1 MTEVLYLDSSAKVK
15 LVASEPES
23 PALSARIADA
33 TTVLSEIARVEVLR
47 AIRRSGG
54 DREMLERGR
63 EVIRRVGLLR
73 VDGRVLELAADVE
86 PGDLRTLDAIHLASP
101 LVVGDDLGAFVTY
114 DRRLMA
120 AGRAWGP
127 VTEVEAGRVSA
138 ETPQLHAQILGA

>member
-1 MTEVLYLDSSAKVK
+1 MTEVLYLDSSAMVK

-23 PALSARIADA
+23 PALSARLADA
-33 TTVLSEIARVEVLR
+33 ATVSSEIARVEVLR

-86 PGDLRTLDAIHLASP
+86 PADLRTLDAIHLASA
-101 LVVGDDLGAFVTY
+101 LILSEGLGAFVTY
-114 DRRLMA
+114 DRRLVA
-120 AGRAWGP
+120 AA
-127 VTEVEAGRVSA
+127 EQAG
-138 ETPQLHAQILGA
+138 LGVQSPK

>member
-1 MTEVLYLDSSAKVK
+1 MTEVLYLDSSAMVK

-33 TTVLSEIARVEVLR
+33 ATVSSEIARVEVLR

-54 DREMLERGR
+54 DREMLQRGR

-86 PGDLRTLDAIHLASP
+86 PADLRTLDAIHLASA
-101 LVVGDDLGAFVTY
+101 LILSEGLGAFVTY
-114 DRRLMA
+114 DRRLVA
-120 AGRAWGP
+120 AA
-127 VTEVEAGRVSA
+127 EQAG
-138 ETPQLHAQILGA
+138 LGVQSPK

>member
-1 MTEVLYLDSSAKVK
+1 MTEVLYLDSSAMVK

-33 TTVLSEIARVEVLR
+33 ATVSSEIARVEVLR

-86 PGDLRTLDAIHLASP
+86 PADLRTLDAIHLASA
-101 LVVGDDLGAFVTY
+101 LILSEGLGAFVTY
-114 DRRLMA
+114 DRRLVA
-120 AGRAWGP
+120 AA
-127 VTEVEAGRVSA
+127 EQAG
-138 ETPQLHAQILGA
+138 LGVQSPK

>member
-1 MTEVLYLDSSAKVK
+1 MTEVLYLDSSAMVK

-33 TTVLSEIARVEVLR
+33 ATVSSEIARVEVLR

-73 VDGRVLELAADVE
+73 VDGRVLELAADAE
-86 PGDLRTLDAIHLASP
+86 PADLRTLDAIHLASA
-101 LVVGDDLGAFVTY
+101 LILSEGLGAFVTY
-114 DRRLMA
+114 DRRLVA
-120 AGRAWGP
+120 AA
-127 VTEVEAGRVSA
+127 EQAG
-138 ETPQLHAQILGA
+138 LGVQSPK

>member
-1 MTEVLYLDSSAKVK
+1 MTEVLYLDSSAMVK

-23 PALSARIADA
+23 PALSARLADA
-33 TTVLSEIARVEVLR
+33 ATVSSEIARVEVLR

-86 PGDLRTLDAIHLASP
+86 PADLRTLDAIHLASA
-101 LVVGDDLGAFVTY
+101 LILSEGLGAFVTY
-114 DRRLMA
+114 GRRLVA
-120 AGRAWGP
+120 AA
-127 VTEVEAGRVSA
+127 EQAG
-138 ETPQLHAQILGA
+138 LGVQSPK